1 MKASLKRRFDALPAV
16 AVLALAAVA
25 IAPPA
30 HADIAIT
37 ATSTPTTYVRGRIN
51 TYLIDLHV
59 ISAAF
64 GGADA
69 LYFSLPA
76 GTTLSAVRKRNT
88 FSFCSDIYPTVMGM
102 GSREGGWY
110 PLGYPELD
118 GCGSFSGSPAPG
130 EEQSVLI
137 DVDVPADY
145 TGDLPVVVNA
155 IADGIGDPPNEAAL
169 TLTMSDAGAAVGW
182 TFDGVAAPALPSGW
196 TTQQVGAGI
205 AWTTQAVLAD
215 SSPNVA
221 YAPAAAASGE
231 AVLSGPE
238 VAVPAAGAE
247 LQFRQ
252 RFATESGYDGGVLEI
267 AIDGGAF
274 ADILAAGGRFTA
286 GGYTAAL
293 AARASCTGAA
303 ANPLVGRAAWT
314 GTQDAFGLVGVVLPS
329 AAAGHRARFR
339 WRLGTDCAGSAD
351 AADGWAIDSLRL
363 VSASP
368 GVSAPAGL
376 SVTAKAGAQGS
387 EALDVGNADSG
398 SLDYAVTIGSADCSA
413 PANPA
418 WLRVDA
424 GSGVLVGGERRDVPL
439 AVDTRGLAAGDYTT
453 SLCIASNDAAQP
465 LRTVPLRLTVT
476 PDACAAADRVFANG
490 FDDAGDG
497 RCSETLRSYDD
508 RDTFLA
514 HVGNGYDMNTFTN
527 LRTGDV
533 HGPLRFDRGAYAYT
547 VTVTSDI
554 ADEAMYLF
562 AGAGVLSAVS
572 PDPSTEFTLTF
583 SGAPVTAL
591 GGNFWGQMF
600 QDPTSVVMNLQAPTT
615 IVLTLDDGSTETF
628 VAADQQAFRGF
639 IASKP
644 ITRLKLK
651 APDPNADGAYA
662 WAVFDNLIVGSAR

>member
-1 MKASLKRRFDALPAV
+1 MNALPMHRLPSAT
-16 AVLALAAVA
+16 LLGALAAVA

-30 HADIAIT
+30 RADIAIT
-37 ATSTPTTYVRGRIN
+37 ATSTPTTFVRGRIN
-51 TYLIDLHV
+51 TYLLDLHV
-59 ISAAF
+59 ISEAY

-69 LYFSLPA
+69 LYVSLPE

-145 TGDLPVVVNA
+145 TGDLPIVLNA

-169 TLTMSDAGAAVGW
+169 TLTMSDAGAPIGW
-182 TFDGVAAPALPSGW
+182 TFDGVAAPALPAGW
-196 TTQQVGAGI
+196 TTWQHGDGVD
-205 AWTTQAVLAD
+205 WTTQATSAD
-215 SSPNVA
+215 SSPNAA
-221 YAPAAAASGE
+221 YAPAASASGE
-231 AVLSGPE
+231 AALTGP
-238 VAVPAAGAE
+238 AFSVPADGAE

-252 RFATESGYDGGVLEI
+252 RFATEGGYDGGVLEI

-274 ADILAAGGRFTA
+274 ADILAAGGRFAA
-286 GGYTAAL
+286 GGYTAGL
-293 AARASCTGAA
+293 AARPACSGAS
-303 ANPLVGRAAWT
+303 ANPLAGRAAWT
-314 GTQDAFGLVGVVLPS
+314 GTQDAFGLVTVALPS
-329 AAAGHRARFR
+329 AAAGHRAQVR

-351 AADGWAIDSLRL
+351 ASNGWWIDSVRL
-363 VSASP
+363 TSAPPS
-368 GVSAPAGL
+368 VSAPAKLAVATMTGVQ
-376 SVTAKAGAQGS
+376 SS
-387 EALDVGNADSG
+387 ETLDVGNAGSG
-398 SLDYAVTIGSADCSA
+398 SLNYAVTIGSGDCSA

-418 WLRVDA
+418 WLRIDA
-424 GSGVLVGGERRDVPL
+424 GSGVAVGGERRAVPL
-439 AVDTRGLAAGDYTT
+439 ALDTRGLAAGDYTA
-453 SLCIASNDAAQP
+453 SLCIATNDAAQP
-465 LRTVPLRLTVT
+465 LRAVPLRLTVA
-476 PDACAAADRVFANG
+476 PDACAAADRLFANG
-490 FDDAGDG
+490 FDDASDG
-497 RCSETLRSYDD
+497 RCGETLRSYDD

-514 HVGNGYDMNTFTN
+514 HVANGYDENTFTN
-527 LRTGDV
+527 LRSGDV
-533 HGPLRFDRGAYAYT
+533 HTPLRFDRGAYAYT
-547 VTVTSDI
+547 VTVASDI
-554 ADEAMYLF
+554 ADDALYLF

-615 IVLTLDDGSTETF
+615 IALTLDDGTIETF
-628 VAADQQAFRGF
+628 VADDQQAFRGF
-639 IASKP
+639 VASKP
-644 ITRLKLK
+644 ITSLKLK
-651 APDPNADGAYA
+651 TPEPNADGAYA